1 MLNLIVIIIAG
12 TFYNLYGDLMK
23 YITYEE
29 IRNAPVN
36 KEIWACAYD
45 EDNNYDYSHL
55 RQEPVKGMIV
65 YNSGG
70 NRTGLRSNKI
80 FMKIG
85 RGGKLVKSS
94 SISLL
99 SRKYADTY
107 EECVEVYNDIID
119 KRIEL
124 LKEYIEKSENDKIK

>member
-1 MLNLIVIIIAG
+1 
-12 TFYNLYGDLMK
+12 MK

-29 IRNAPVN
+29 IRNIPVN

-45 EDNNYDYSHL
+45 KDNNHDYSYL

-65 YNSGG
+65 YNSGE

-107 EECVEVYNDIID
+107 EECVEMYNSLINERIEYLKSVIEESKKDIID
-119 KRIEL
+119 MEAFK
-124 LKEYIEKSENDKIK
+124 

>member
-1 MLNLIVIIIAG
+1 MTIIAG
-12 TFYNLYGDLMK
+12 IFYNLYGDLMK

-65 YNSGG
+65 YNSGE
-70 NRTGLRSNKI
+70 NKVRLYSDKI

-85 RGGKLVKSS
+85 KSGKLVKSS
-94 SISLL
+94 SVRLF
-99 SRKYADTY
+99 SREYADTY
-107 EECVEVYNDIID
+107 EECVEVYNDTID

>member
-1 MLNLIVIIIAG
+1 
-12 TFYNLYGDLMK
+12 MK
-23 YITYEE
+23 YTTYEE

-65 YNSGG
+65 YNSGE
-70 NRTGLRSNKI
+70 NKVRLYSDKI

-107 EECVEVYNDIID
+107 EECVEVYNSLINERIEYLKSVIEESKKDIID
-119 KRIEL
+119 MEAFK
-124 LKEYIEKSENDKIK
+124 

>member
-1 MLNLIVIIIAG
+1 
-12 TFYNLYGDLMK
+12 MK
-23 YITYEE
+23 YTTYEE

-65 YNSGG
+65 YNSGE
-70 NRTGLRSNKI
+70 NKVRLYSDKI

-107 EECVEVYNDIID
+107 EECVEVYNDTID

>member
-1 MLNLIVIIIAG
+1 MLNLIVTIIAG
-12 TFYNLYGDLMK
+12 IFYNLYGDLMK

-65 YNSGG
+65 YNSGE
-70 NRTGLRSNKI
+70 NKVRLYSDKI

-85 RGGKLVKSS
+85 KSGKLVKSS
-94 SISLL
+94 SVKLFL
-99 SRKYADTY
+99 REYADTY
-107 EECVEVYNDIID
+107 EECVEVYNDTID

>member
-1 MLNLIVIIIAG
+1 MTIIAG
-12 TFYNLYGDLMK
+12 MFYNLYGDLMK

-65 YNSGG
+65 YNSGE
-70 NRTGLRSNKI
+70 NKVRLYSDKI

-85 RGGKLVKSS
+85 KSGKLVKSS
-94 SISLL
+94 SVKLF
-99 SRKYADTY
+99 SREYADTY
-107 EECVEVYNDIID
+107 EECVEVYNDTID

>member
-1 MLNLIVIIIAG
+1 
-12 TFYNLYGDLMK
+12 MK

-65 YNSGG
+65 YNSGE
-70 NRTGLRSNKI
+70 NKVRLYSDKI

-107 EECVEVYNDIID
+107 EECVEVYNSLINERIEYLKSVIEESKKDIID
-119 KRIEL
+119 MEAFK
-124 LKEYIEKSENDKIK
+124 